1 MAGADA
7 PENMSPEE
15 RAAWVGFSM
24 VKGVGP
30 ARFRRLLEVFGRAA
44 AAWRASE
51 RALRDAGLPEAVARE
66 VARTRSRVD
75 PRALLERWRGQG
87 IQVLTWEDDA
97 YPERLRPLAQAP
109 PVLYVRGALT
119 PQDAWAAA
127 VVGTRKMTGYGRR
140 VATEVAAYLA
150 RRGVTV
156 VSGLARGIDGVAH
169 RAALEAGG
177 RTLAVL
183 AHGVDLVYPPEHR
196 ALAAAIVQRG
206 ALLSEFPPGTRP
218 EASFFP
224 RRNRL
229 ISGLARAVVVVEAGE
244 RSGALITATFAAE
257 QGREVFAVPGSIYAA
272 NSQGTLWL
280 LQQGAQV
287 LRKPEDLDPVFD
299 MPRLPFQQ
307 EARIALPTDPTE
319 RLLWQYLQGE
329 PQHVDD
335 LCAATG
341 LPAAQVNALLT
352 LMELKGLV
360 HQVGPMTFV
369 AATAGRGK

>member
-7 PENMSPEE
+7 RENMSPEE

-30 ARFRRLLEVFGRAA
+30 ARFRRLLEVFGHAA

-66 VARTRSRVD
+66 VARTRTRVD
-75 PRALLERWRGQG
+75 PGALLAQWLDQG
-87 IQVLTWEDDA
+87 IQVLTWEDAA

-218 EASFFP
+218 EAPFFP

-307 EARIALPTDPTE
+307 EARVTLPTDPTE

-329 PQHVDD
+329 PQHVDE

-369 AATAGRGK
+369 AASAGRG